1 MAQSGTT
8 DTGRPIRTPHCVR
21 HDFLSPGLVVQLLT
35 FADANQSRFVPSQT
49 GSGTANA
56 VRPTRRV
63 SLMLRDFGPLRD
75 TFEQVVRPLAPAL
88 AAELKVAPFEVS
100 QVELELIAHGDGAFL
115 ARHIDTQIDALKKAA
130 SDLRLLSGVYYFHA
144 APKAFEGGALRL
156 HEIASD
162 AARFLDIEPLH
173 NCLVFFPSWMPH
185 EVMPVRVPSGRF
197 MDSRF
202 AINCWFRRRT
212 A

>member
-1 MAQSGTT
+1 MADP
-8 DTGRPIRTPHCVR
+8 DTPIRTPHCLR
-21 HDFLSPGLVVQLLT
+21 RDFLEPGLVAALLA
-35 FADANQSRFVPSQT
+35 FAQANQARFVPSQT
-49 GSGTANA
+49 GSGAHSA

-63 SLMLRDFGPLRD
+63 SLTAPDFSPLRES
-75 TFEQVVRPLAPAL
+75 FAQLVRPLAPSL

-100 QVELELIAHGDGAFL
+100 EVELELIAHGDGAFL
-115 ARHIDTQIDALKKAA
+115 ARHIDTQIDAVRHAA
-130 SDLRLLSGVYYFHA
+130 PSLRLLSGVYYFHA

-156 HEIASD
+156 HEIAGD
-162 AARFLDIEPLH
+162 AARARFLDIAPLH
-173 NCLVFFPSWMPH
+173 NTLVFFPSWMPH

-202 AINCWFRRRT
+202 AINCWFRRKT